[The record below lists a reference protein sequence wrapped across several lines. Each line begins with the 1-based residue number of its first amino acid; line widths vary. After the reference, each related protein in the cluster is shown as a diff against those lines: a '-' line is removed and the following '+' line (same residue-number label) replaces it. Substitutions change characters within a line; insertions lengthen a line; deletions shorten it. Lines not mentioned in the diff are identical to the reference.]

1 MDRWKLIFY
10 TCVFREFF
18 KMSQSAKTVAS
29 FVNRY
34 SVCKLQTVSLHLWFS
49 LLWYH

>member
-29 FVNRY
+29 CVNRY
-34 SVCKLQTVSLHLWFS
+34 SVCGWWMACLPSPMI
-49 LLWYH
+49 